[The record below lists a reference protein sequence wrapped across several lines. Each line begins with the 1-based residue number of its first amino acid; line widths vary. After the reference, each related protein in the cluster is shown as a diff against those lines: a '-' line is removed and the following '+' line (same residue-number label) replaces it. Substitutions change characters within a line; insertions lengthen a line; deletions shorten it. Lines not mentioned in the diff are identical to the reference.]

1 MTDEPLIDEAE
12 ADSAGAAELT
22 RKMNETTAKAA
33 DDFLRTVVNRAKE
46 DADFADLLR
55 KELEAAKIFKMPS
68 WIEPISLFEANLNF
82 GGADVITIAVT
93 TFGNRM
99 KSALSVRMVR
109 MQQALDRSERKMQP
123 LIDAGKADE
132 IDADELQKRND
143 LIYQLGVAQVVET
156 YAGLIVSGCGR
167 FNKLGELRRLATS
180 GKEGDFLGACALVE
194 SIPQKVMDMMGHA
207 IRLMNNYGLDS
218 KEARGN

>member
-1 MTDEPLIDEAE
+1 MSDEQLIDEAE
-12 ADSAGAAELT
+12 ADSAGAAELAK
-22 RKMNETTAKAA
+22 KMNAPKIKA
-33 DDFLRTVVNRAKE
+33 DEDFLDTVITRAKE
-46 DADFADLLR
+46 DAEFADILR

-82 GGADVITIAVT
+82 GGTDVITISVT
-93 TFGNRM
+93 TFGNRL
-99 KSALSVRMVR
+99 KSSLSVRMLR
-109 MQQALDRSERKMQP
+109 MQQALDRSERKIQP
-123 LIDAGKADE
+123 LIDSGKADE

-143 LIYQLGVAQVVET
+143 LIYQLGVAQIVET

-167 FNKLGELRRLATS
+167 FDKLGELRRLATS
-180 GKEGDFLGACALVE
+180 DKQSDFLEACALVE